1 MNKKMPT
8 SLIILLAAVFA
19 MSPFAIDSYLPAIP
33 VMADDLQIDISMVSV
48 TVSIYVLGM
57 AIGQLIGGPLSDR
70 FGRRPVMVAGLL
82 IFSAGSLLIATVE
95 SMEMLWAWRVLQSIG
110 GGIAVVGVPATIR
123 DNAEGKEAAR
133 LFSLVALIMMLA
145 PSIAPT
151 IGTVVLKTLGWHW
164 IFIMLSVIAVFVSLC
179 AVFIMPKAEKTV
191 RAKKVKSG
199 YLSVIKERRALG
211 YLLAQAFGYA
221 VLMTFITNAPFA
233 YIEHFEVS
241 VELFSGLFIA
251 NVIGIVIVNRTNSL
265 LLRAY
270 EPATLLKAFLG
281 MQVIGGAILVS
292 SLVIAP
298 ENLWF
303 AAAGFVISIAAN
315 GGIMSNSS
323 ACFMR
328 YFSHNAGVAS
338 ALLGAVQYAVGAGVS
353 ALAAMLCIDTLWPM
367 VLAMLISTLI
377 ALTGAITSSRVE
389 PEVKLAN
396 TASSVEDQP
405 NQAE

>member
-1 MNKKMPT
+1 MNKKMST
-8 SLIILLAAVFA
+8 SLIMLLAAVFA

-33 VMADDLQIDISMVSV
+33 AMAADLNIETSMVSV

-57 AIGQLIGGPLSDR
+57 AIGQLFGGPLSDR
-70 FGRRPVMVAGLL
+70 FGRRPIMVAGLL
-82 IFSAGSLLIATVE
+82 IFSVGSLLIASAE
-95 SMEMLWAWRVLQSIG
+95 SMEMLWSWRVIQSIG

-151 IGTVVLKTLGWHW
+151 VGTIVLKTLGWPS
-164 IFIMLSVIAVFVSLC
+164 IFIILSVVAVVV
-179 AVFIMPKAEKTV
+179 AVGAAVVMPKAEKVT
-191 RAKKVKSG
+191 KQKKSG
-199 YLSVIKERRALG
+199 GYISVIKERRALG

-233 YIEHFEVS
+233 YIEHFEVT

-251 NVIGIVIVNRTNSL
+251 NVVGIVIVNRANSL
-265 LLRAY
+265 LLRVY
-270 EPATLLKAFLG
+270 EPAILLKAFLG
-281 MQVIGGAILVS
+281 MQLIGGVTLVGS
-292 SLVIAP
+292 MIIAP

-303 AAAGFVISIAAN
+303 AVVGFVISIAAN

-328 YFSHNAGVAS
+328 FFANSAGVAS
-338 ALLGAVQYAVGAGVS
+338 ALLGAVQYGVGAAVS
-353 ALAAMLCIDTLWPM
+353 ALAAMLSVDTLWPM
-367 VLAMLISTLI
+367 ILAMLVSTLI
-377 ALTGAITSSRVE
+377 ALTGAFVSSRSE
-389 PEVKLAN
+389 LESQQDARS
-396 TASSVEDQP
+396 TEIEH
-405 NQAE
+405 QAK

>member
-1 MNKKMPT
+1 MNKKMST

-33 VMADDLQIDISMVSV
+33 VMATDLNIETSMVAV
-48 TVSIYVLGM
+48 TVSIYVLGL
-57 AIGQLIGGPLSDR
+57 AVGQLFGGPLSDR
-70 FGRRPVMVAGLL
+70 FGRRPIMVVGLL
-82 IFSAGSLLIATVE
+82 IFSIGSLLLASAE
-95 SMEMLWAWRVLQSIG
+95 SMEMLWAWRVIQSIG

-151 IGTVVLKTLGWHW
+151 VGTVILKTLSWHW
-164 IFIMLSVIAVFVSLC
+164 IFIMLSVVAVIVALGA
-179 AVFIMPKAEKTV
+179 AVVMPKEEK
-191 RAKKVKSG
+191 ASKPKAAGG
-199 YLSVIKERRALG
+199 YISVIKEHRALG
-211 YLLAQAFGYA
+211 YLFAQAFGYA

-233 YIEHFEVS
+233 YIEHFGVT

-251 NVIGIVIVNRTNSL
+251 NVIGIVIVNRVNSL

-270 EPATLLKAFLG
+270 EPSSLLKAFLG
-281 MQVIGGAILVS
+281 MQVIGGLILVS
-292 SLVIAP
+292 SMIIAP

-303 AAAGFVISIAAN
+303 AVVGFVISIAAN

-328 YFSHNAGVAS
+328 YFGNNAGVAS
-338 ALLGAVQYAVGAGVS
+338 ALLGAVQYGIGAAVS
-353 ALAAMLCIDTLWPM
+353 ALAAMFSTDTIWPM
-367 VLAMLISTLI
+367 VLAMLFSTLI
-377 ALTGAITSSRVE
+377 ALIGAFLSSRSE
-389 PEVKLAN
+389 PEN
-396 TASSVEDQP
+396 STDGASSAVEHQP
-405 NQAE
+405 K

>member
-70 FGRRPVMVAGLL
+70 FGRRSVMVAGLL

-151 IGTVVLKTLGWHW
+151 VGTVILKTLGWHW
-164 IFIMLSVIAVFVSLC
+164 IFIMLSVIAVVVSFG
-179 AVFIMPKAEKTV
+179 AVMVMPKTNKLAKAEK
-191 RAKKVKSG
+191 KKGG
-199 YLSVIKERRALG
+199 YSSVIKERRALG

-281 MQVIGGAILVS
+281 MQVIGGVILVS

-353 ALAAMLCIDTLWPM
+353 ALAAMLCVDTLWPM
-367 VLAMLISTLI
+367 VLAMFISTLI
-377 ALTGAITSSRVE
+377 ALTGAVISSRVD
-389 PEVKLAN
+389 PG
-396 TASSVEDQP
+396 SSSEKVSPKAGQ
-405 NQAE
+405 QAE